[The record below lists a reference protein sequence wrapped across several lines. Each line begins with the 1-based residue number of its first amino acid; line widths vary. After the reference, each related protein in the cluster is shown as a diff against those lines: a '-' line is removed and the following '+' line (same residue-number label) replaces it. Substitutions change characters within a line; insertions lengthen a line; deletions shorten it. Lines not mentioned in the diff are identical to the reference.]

1 MYCPMPGG
9 IGIGVLVADK
19 MCIRD
24 STQAELLENAREFRE
39 RKLPIDMIVQDWQ
52 YWGKYGWNA
61 MKFDEDRYPDPG
73 SMMKELHEMDVRL
86 MLSLI
91 HI

>member
-1 MYCPMPGG
+1 MESG
-9 IGIGVLVADK
+9 IYTL
-19 MCIRD
+19 RERYN
-24 STQAELLENAREFRE
+24 TQAELLENAREFRE

-73 SMMKELHEMDVRL
+73 SMMEGNFMRWIASDDLCMV
-86 MLSLI
+86 
-91 HI
+91 